1 MLFSLFFS
9 CLFVFRCF
17 FLFICF
23 SLFFLVYL
31 FFVVFS
37 CLFVF
42 RCFFLFICFS
52 LFFSL
57 FLLYLSH
64 DHRASSEGTFHTL
77 KTTWIFLLVTPKKS
91 LTLEKWTVI
100 RNADILLV
108 FHPSFHTGNRMRVS
122 TVVKLNEGHLIR
134 QSIVSTCRYKIYVR
148 HNVDTKQTVER
159 INDLLSRG
167 SPVKIRHENRRERHS
182 WVGVT

>member
-1 MLFSLFFS
+1 M
-9 CLFVFRCF
+9 
-17 FLFICF
+17 
-23 SLFFLVYL
+23 
-31 FFVVFS
+31 
-37 CLFVF
+37 
-42 RCFFLFICFS
+42 
-52 LFFSL
+52 FFSL

-167 SPVKIRHENRRERHS
+167 SPVKIRHENGRERHS